1 MKKLFFGIT
10 TIASL
15 LIIGCNRNENE
26 FDASGTFEADET
38 IVSSEMPGKILSF
51 NVEEGMH
58 LPKDSVVGAVDA
70 TNIDLQQQ
78 QVEASI
84 NALSEKTANVDP
96 QVELLQNQ
104 LAVQQSQLDN
114 LLHERTRIE
123 NLLKADAATAKQLDD
138 INAQIDVVK
147 KSMTVT
153 QQQIKVKKND
163 IATQNRSILSEAEP
177 LRKRVAQLEDQQQR
191 ANIVNPVNGTVITKY
206 AEAGEITS
214 SGKALYKIAD
224 LSELNLRAYVTGVQL
239 PTIKLGQ
246 QVKVMID
253 QGEKKYKEY
262 IGNIVWV
269 SDKAEFTPKTIQTKE
284 ERANLV
290 YAIKVKVKNDGYLK
304 IGMYGEVKLNPLSS
318 AAAE

>member
-1 MKKLFFGIT
+1 MKNLFFGIT
-10 TIASL
+10 AIASL
-15 LIIGCNRNENE
+15 LIIGCNASENE
-26 FDASGTFEADET
+26 FDASGTFEVDET

-58 LPKDSVVGAVDA
+58 ISKDSIVGTVDA

-84 NALSEKTANVDP
+84 KALNEKTSNVNP

-123 NLLKADAATAKQLDD
+123 NLIKADAATTKQLDD

-147 KSMTVT
+147 KNMTVT
-153 QQQIKVKKND
+153 QQQINVRKND

-177 LRKRVAQLEDQQQR
+177 LRKRVAQLQDQVQR

-206 AEAGEITS
+206 AEAGEVTS

-246 QVKVMID
+246 QVKVLID

-262 IGNIVWV
+262 TGNIIWI

-290 YAIKVKVKNDGYLK
+290 YAIKVKVKNDGFLK
-304 IGMYGEVKLNPLSS
+304 IGMYGEVKLK
-318 AAAE
+318 

>member
-1 MKKLFFGIT
+1 MKKLIFIT
-10 TIASL
+10 GLVSVVL
-15 LIIGCNRNENE
+15 LTACNGNGNE

-51 NVEEGMH
+51 NVEEGMQ
-58 LPKDSVVGAVDA
+58 LAKDSVVGAVDA
-70 TNIDLQQQ
+70 TNIDLQQE

-84 NALSEKTANVDP
+84 TALNQKTSSPAE
-96 QVELLQNQ
+96 QVRLLQDQ
-104 LAVQQSQLDN
+104 LSVQQTRLDN
-114 LLHERTRIE
+114 LLHEKTRIE
-123 NLLKADAATAKQLDD
+123 NLLKADAATGKQLDD
-138 INAQIDVVK
+138 MNYQIDAVK
-147 KSMTVT
+147 KEMSVT
-153 QQQIKVKKND
+153 RQQINVRRND

-177 LRKRVAQLEDQQQR
+177 LRKRVAQLEDQAQR
-191 ANIVNPVNGTVITKY
+191 ANIVNPLSGTVIAKY

-214 SGKALYKIAD
+214 AGKALYKIAD
-224 LSELNLRAYVTGVQL
+224 LSELNLRAYVTGTQL

-253 QGEKKYKEY
+253 QGAKKYKEY
-262 IGNIVWV
+262 PGTIVWI

-304 IGMYGEVKLNPLSS
+304 IGMYGEVKLNPLSP
-318 AAAE
+318 